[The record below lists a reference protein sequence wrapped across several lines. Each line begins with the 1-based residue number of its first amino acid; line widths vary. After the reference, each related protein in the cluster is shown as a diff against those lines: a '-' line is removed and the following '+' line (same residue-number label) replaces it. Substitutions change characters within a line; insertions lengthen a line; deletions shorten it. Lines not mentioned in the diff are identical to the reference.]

1 MVSEALLV
9 TYPAR
14 AGGVAMVIPGVVRPA
29 DPALPEELPPPFLFE
44 QLEQPD
50 AISAAA
56 SANASANG
64 GANGRRTMYK
74 EDVPRVFRALSLA
87 LVTIVLVCSTGTA
100 RANGRFPAAQA
111 IVTVPGSDGLTVFL
125 RATFGILV
133 SRDGGKSWRW
143 ICERAL
149 GYDGAWDPPVAV
161 TRDGRL
167 WVGLERGLSS
177 TLDGCGVEPATELAG
192 ETIKDLT
199 TDARGDTVWALT
211 GAPDRR
217 GAVWRRSGASAWER
231 IGLVP
236 EGFNP
241 ATLEVAP
248 SKPSRIYVSGQPFG
262 TIRGWLLRS
271 DDGGK
276 TFLGGKNDL
285 EADGPFFIADVDPKD
300 ADRVVLRH
308 MHTTGSD
315 VLLSTDAGKT
325 FKNVLTMK
333 SAMFGFA
340 KSADG
345 STYWAG
351 SGLPE
356 HGIFQSKDRG
366 AHFEHV
372 SNRGVLCLHAA
383 PNGRLLVCENPL
395 TPGAP
400 AVAVSTDE
408 GKTIDALA
416 RFSDVQGPIACGD
429 GGPSVC
435 TDGWPET
442 RGLLTPREAGAPS
455 NPPRDV
461 APPRK
466 STCGCRFVGSA
477 TAPDHLWPTTGL
489 LPLVVWG
496 WARRRRGSRCSQSG
510 PS

>member
-1 MVSEALLV
+1 MVA
-9 TYPAR
+9 
-14 AGGVAMVIPGVVRPA
+14 PGVVGPVPPA
-29 DPALPEELPPPFLFE
+29 PPFPPFFFE

-50 AISAAA
+50 ETR
-56 SANASANG
+56 ANVK
-64 GANGRRTMYK
+64 RTMYK
-74 EDVPRVFRALSLA
+74 EGVPRVFRVLSLA
-87 LVTIVLVCSTGTA
+87 LVTIVLVCSTGLA

-111 IVTVPGSDGLTVFL
+111 ILTVPGSDGLTVFL
-125 RATFGILV
+125 RATFGVLV

-149 GYDGAWDPPVAV
+149 GYEGAWDPPVAV

-199 TDARGDTVWALT
+199 TDSRGDTLWALT

-217 GAVWRRSGASAWER
+217 GAVWRRSVASAGKWER
-231 IGLVP
+231 LGLLP

-241 ATLEVAP
+241 STLEVAP

-276 TFLGGKNDL
+276 TFVGGKNDL

-300 ADRVVLRH
+300 ADRVVVRH
-308 MHTTGSD
+308 LHTTGSD
-315 VLLSTDAGKT
+315 VLLTTDAGKT
-325 FKNVLTMK
+325 FKNVLNMK

-383 PNGRLLVCENPL
+383 PNGRLFVCENPL

-408 GKTIDALA
+408 GKTLSALA

-429 GGPSVC
+429 AGPSVC
-435 TDGWPET
+435 ADAWPET
-442 RGLLTPREAGAPS
+442 HTLLTPREAGATSPS
-455 NPPRDV
+455 SPRE
-461 APPRK
+461 ATSPPRK
-466 STCGCRFVGSA
+466 STCGCRVVGTPAS
-477 TAPDHLWPTTGL
+477 APDLLWTTTGL

-496 WARRRRGSRCSQSG
+496 RARRRRGSRPSQSG
-510 PS
+510 PSRTR